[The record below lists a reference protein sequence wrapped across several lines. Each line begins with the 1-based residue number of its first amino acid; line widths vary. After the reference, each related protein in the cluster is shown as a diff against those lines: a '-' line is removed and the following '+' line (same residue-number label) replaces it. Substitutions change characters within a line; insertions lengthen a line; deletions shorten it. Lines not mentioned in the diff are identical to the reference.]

1 MYRILKHDRRNIL
14 AYFLGKPMKSISTN
28 FRFKPDFHRRIKE
41 AAASSGMSLTAWVV
55 VACLDRLRR
64 EGRRGNTQK

>member
-1 MYRILKHDRRNIL
+1 
-14 AYFLGKPMKSISTN
+14 MKSISTN

-55 VACLDRLRR
+55 VACLERLRR
-64 EGRRGNTQK
+64 EQRGG

>member
-1 MYRILKHDRRNIL
+1 
-14 AYFLGKPMKSISTN
+14 MKSTSTN

-41 AAASSGMSLTAWVV
+41 AANASGMTLTAWVV

-64 EGRRGNTQK
+64 DR